1 MDAPD
6 MIVAPNV
13 LVIGIMLSI
22 LTVIAAV
29 VIGRR
34 RGKRTTGLWK
44 VYANPLYIVTAV
56 IVILAFIREKMVYNN
71 IPKPFQGFPIVM
83 TTAALMSIAFFGFA
97 GLK

>member
-6 MIVAPNV
+6 MIVAPNA

-56 IVILAFIREKMVYNN
+56 IVILAFILALS
-71 IPKPFQGFPIVM
+71 QGFAHLEKPKK
-83 TTAALMSIAFFGFA
+83 S
-97 GLK
+97 KRKKR